1 MAPRGTHRMKWGTHS
16 GEYGECVLPCR
27 LQYAGKATL
36 HCSVNELRNTCFS
49 ADKTADGVQRRR
61 ERFPAFVPTAGWQ
74 TTRSGHRVVGGRL
87 RGMTATAEGSVV
99 PLNYGARINLRNY
112 PNQDW
117 IVFLGTATSEGVP
130 RVSCLTE
137 QPVPQCHVCVDASER
152 LHSPNRRRNTSLAIH
167 RRRRTQAG
175 RELLAGRTHET
186 VVIDVGKF
194 FYQSAIDVFPATGL
208 RQIDAVVLTHEHADA
223 TNGLDDLRDWT
234 LNIGRRHG
242 DGPLSIPV
250 WGDAATL
257 ERVHGAF
264 PYLVEPSRATGSG
277 LVPKLSF
284 HQIEAYQRFY
294 PTHPRSVNA
303 ANSLQ
308 SDRLT
313 PAPALAPA
321 PDCISLLP
329 VPVEHGRDQGCLG
342 FRFGEV
348 VYLSD
353 VSYIS
358 PKAMDAIRGC
368 RILIVDALHPGTGS
382 HVSHFCEQQAL
393 ALVTQLRPIYTFF
406 TGMTHMWDHERD
418 NARLAAWS
426 AAESRRMDG
435 RPVHVALAYDGLC
448 VPVDLEA
455 DR

>member
-313 PAPALAPA
+313 PAPAPAPA

-353 VSYIS
+353 VSYIP

-393 ALVTQLRPIYTFF
+393 ALVTQLRPTYTFF